1 MIFGALLQQFDSR
14 MFQKAVEFFSHVLD
28 IDGQSSVPVKIKV
41 VDNIGRGK
49 TGGTCS
55 PEFDEDQ
62 KLIAVKIEIKQSVG
76 TIGMI
81 ECLAHE
87 MVHAKQWIK
96 GEISAKVERA
106 YIFGI
111 LPYFKVR
118 KFWLDKEVTDLGY
131 YEQPSEI
138 EAHLLQRS
146 LTTEFLKLIENK
158 LDPIAMATLLN
169 QSTESI
175 MKSMN
180 KEDNHV

>member
-14 MFQKAVEFFSHVLD
+14 MFQKAVEYFCHVLD
-28 IDGQSSVPVKIKV
+28 IDSSGIPVKIKI

-49 TGGTCS
+49 TGGTCC
-55 PEFDEDQ
+55 PEFDKED
-62 KLIAVKIEIKQSVG
+62 KLVAVNIEIKQSVG

-87 MVHAKQWIK
+87 IVHAKQWIK
-96 GEISAKVERA
+96 GEITVKIERA
-106 YIFGI
+106 YLLGI
-111 LPYFKVR
+111 IPYPKVR

-175 MKSMN
+175 IKGMN
-180 KEDNHV
+180 KEDNNV